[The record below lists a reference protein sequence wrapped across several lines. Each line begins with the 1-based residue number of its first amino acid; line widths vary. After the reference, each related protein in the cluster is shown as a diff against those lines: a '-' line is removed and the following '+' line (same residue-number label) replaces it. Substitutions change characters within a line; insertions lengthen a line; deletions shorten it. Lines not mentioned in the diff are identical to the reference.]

1 MVVAGRKWIRA
12 SAALIVLSGFL
23 FSMPISHAL
32 SDPSKS
38 RTKASI
44 VRMGVVKRVN
54 SAFVL
59 KSGRTTYRIAGQDFS
74 PWIGKKVKVSGT
86 MIRKEKRMVLEV
98 AKIEEVKKDK

>member
-1 MVVAGRKWIRA
+1 MTVGSRKWIRA
-12 SAALIVLSGFL
+12 SVALIVFTGFL
-23 FSMPISHAL
+23 FSIPICHAL
-32 SDPSKS
+32 SDQSKS
-38 RTKASI
+38 RTTPSI

-98 AKIEEVKKDK
+98 TKIEEVKKDK